1 MKLWL
6 AAVNTSAQANNQVQ
20 RQVKLADDNKVI
32 YFQMMKDAW

>member
-6 AAVNTSAQANNQVQ
+6 AAVNASAQANNQAQ